1 MLGIQTTFKLEV
13 PERAADDERLKA
25 VIDLVVDR
33 FGGDLMAY
41 YNAIRPKPR
50 ALNVDEERISLF
62 ASRLAKR
69 L

>member
-1 MLGIQTTFKLEV
+1 MIGIQTNLKLEV
-13 PERAADDERLKA
+13 LERPADDERLKA

-41 YNAIRPKPR
+41 YNTIRPKRPD
-50 ALNVDEERISLF
+50 LTPEEERVSLL
-62 ASRLAKR
+62 ANLIAKR